1 MMDDDAKM
9 LIAFFAGALS
19 MAILFYAYT
28 GGLESCAKNEYP
40 TEMARE
46 YLCSAKPMERDT
58 GN

>member
-1 MMDDDAKM
+1 MDDDAKM

-40 TEMARE
+40 KEMARE